1 MEKKETKKNAEVETT
16 SGTKKTGIKYT
27 DFPLAKINFLLMM
40 LSGVL
45 IVTGFL
51 LMLGGAN
58 DAEQFNADIFSS
70 RRVIVGPTMAF
81 IGFVAMGIAIIFKK
95 K

>member
-1 MEKKETKKNAEVETT
+1 MEKFVNKKGAPETEGA
-16 SGTKKTGIKYT
+16 KKTEIKRT

-40 LSGVL
+40 VCGIL
-45 IVTGFL
+45 IVAGFL

-58 DAEQFNADIFSS
+58 DGAEFNGDIFGF
-70 RRVIVGPTMAF
+70 RRVVVGPTMAI
-81 IGFVAMGIAIIFKK
+81 IGFVAMGVANIFKK